1 MELERE
7 KQCKFWTLI
16 LVEFRLVKVHL
27 TQSISSR
34 MVRWQ
39 REELDKHIIQPVSHR
54 LSTIVLQASYPLQSA
69 SYFFKLCQFWQQCP
83 QFARV
88 QVIWTSRSGIHA
100 PSRAKPEPSQ
110 AHYYGGKGPQG
121 SRWPTRCQTSPPAA
135 KMMNFKDHIG
145 ISGNLE

>member
-7 KQCKFWTLI
+7 MQCKFWTMI

-54 LSTIVLQASYPLQSA
+54 LSTIVLQRREGFLSSAKCQLLFQIMPILTTMSSVCSSAGYLEFMLPPGQSQSHLRLIIMEERDHKVAGGQQGVKHHPLLQ
-69 SYFFKLCQFWQQCP
+69 KW
-83 QFARV
+83 
-88 QVIWTSRSGIHA
+88 WTLRIILA
-100 PSRAKPEPSQ
+100 FQ
-110 AHYYGGKGPQG
+110 A
-121 SRWPTRCQTSPPAA
+121 
-135 KMMNFKDHIG
+135 I
-145 ISGNLE
+145 